1 MAVIDRLKPWW
12 AVVIGLTL
20 LALWT
25 ARPIGVDAPHH
36 VDTSFDADRA
46 IARLTDILGDQ
57 RPHPTDSDASDA
69 VEARLLAAIRQEGFT
84 PLIDERFHCN
94 DFREGAAICS
104 RPRNI
109 AFWVTP
115 PGDDA
120 VMIVSHHDSVA
131 AGPGAADDG
140 IGMAVALELAAE
152 LKGRKLA
159 RPILVLITDAEEAG
173 LIGAAAFA
181 AHDPLRKRV
190 GAVINIEARGTTGGV
205 NMFQTSSPNARDIA
219 TLGGDPLP
227 FANSMSAD
235 FYGLLPNDTDLTMLL
250 PLGVDAGNYSVIG
263 GGKRYHTPLDNLAHL
278 DRNSVRHMG
287 ATTLAAVEG
296 FASGTSQGAE
306 GQRIYTDLARTILLA
321 MPQVVALVV
330 LVAGLAAAL
339 FLFWSSGKTGRVR
352 AIFAPLLALVVG
364 TLVAFAA
371 GWLVAAIRSDAA
383 FGTAYPMVFRLLYG
397 AAGLAGAA
405 AVLALLRP
413 EEDGRGV
420 SAAWIW
426 LAIPVLGVFAFVP
439 GLSIVA
445 IWPMTFV
452 IAAAVA
458 SPIAAARRAVPFLL
472 IGAAIL
478 FVLIVLP
485 LAGGLEEGLFVESA
499 APSAMLLIFMF
510 LFFMPGVGARVG
522 RASAVFAMVMVP
534 AFVAALWVPAYSA
547 EAPRHLSVVHEE
559 DNGKAAFLIEDNG
572 PLPETMRAA
581 AAFAAAPDDKGNW
594 HAPAPKLADD
604 GTVEIASDTRTGD
617 RRMLRFVVSS
627 PTSDRQEL
635 LIREGEGIKRIV
647 VNGARPAVRGK
658 PAYIGCTGRSCRRL
672 DVELELSAKAKLPE
686 LSWRRTWYGAGAAA
700 QKLVAKRPATAQPV
714 HTGDRRVLIRPIRL
728 PAPPAAAAR

>member
-1 MAVIDRLKPWW
+1 MAGLDRLKPWW
-12 AVVIGLTL
+12 AVAIGLIL

-25 ARPIGVDAPHH
+25 VRPIGVDAPRH
-36 VDTSFDADRA
+36 VETSFNADRA

-57 RPHPTDSDASDA
+57 RPHPTDSDANDA
-69 VEARLLAAIRQEGFT
+69 VEARLLAAIRQAGFT

-159 RPILVLITDAEEAG
+159 RPVLVLITDAEEAG

-181 AHDPLRKRV
+181 AHDPLRKRI

-278 DRNSVRHMG
+278 DPDSTRHMG

-296 FASGTSQGAE
+296 FAARTSQGGE
-306 GQRIYTDLARTILLA
+306 GQRIYTDVGRTVLLA
-321 MPQVVALVV
+321 MPQAVALVL
-330 LVAGLAAAL
+330 LVVGLAAAL
-339 FLFWSSGKTGRVR
+339 FLFWSADKAGRVR
-352 AIFAPLLALVVG
+352 AIFAPLLALLVG

-371 GWLVAAIRSDAA
+371 GWLVAAIRADAA

-405 AVLALLRP
+405 AVLALLRS
-413 EEDGRGV
+413 EEDVRGA

-445 IWPMTFV
+445 IWPMIFV

-458 SPIAAARRAVPFLL
+458 SRIAAARRAVPFLL

-510 LFFMPGVGARVG
+510 LFFMPGIGARVG
-522 RASAVFAMVMVP
+522 RASALFALVMVP

-547 EAPRHLSVVHEE
+547 AAPRHLSVVHED

-572 PLPETMRAA
+572 PLPGAMRAA
-581 AAFAAAPDDKGNW
+581 AAFAAAPDEKGNW
-594 HAPAPKLADD
+594 RAPAPKLADD
-604 GTVEIASDTRTGD
+604 GTVEIASDTRTGG
-617 RRMLRFVVSS
+617 RRMLRLVVSS

-635 LIREGEGIKRIV
+635 LIKEGEGIKRIV

-658 PAYIGCTGRSCRRL
+658 PVYIGCTGRSCRRL
-672 DVELELSAKAKLPE
+672 DVELELSAKAKLPGI
-686 LSWRRTWYGAGAAA
+686 SWRRTWYGAGAAA

-728 PAPPAAAAR
+728 PAAPVAAR